1 MWKTLESLALSTVQQ
16 IEAPASVLEIE
27 AGVHSF
33 SNQCVGVHDG
43 FVFVFSSASTD
54 CSVHADVAVEHFVGK
69 AVAALAMHKDHS
81 LDLVYGRTILST
93 VSQRETNELLDML
106 SKKLS
111 STGQLCLGFLPSDNM
126 SMMRGVA
133 KASYEL
139 FPLNEHYQSVV
150 GLNEPVRF
158 WGQAELIEIFS
169 NYGLEMNPIMK
180 GEGIEGIAL
189 GKRTL

>member
-16 IEAPASVLEIE
+16 IEALASVLEIE

-43 FVFVFSSASTD
+43 FVFVFSSASID

-69 AVAALAMHKDHS
+69 AIDPLVMHKDHT
-81 LDLVYGRTILST
+81 LDLIYSRTVLST
-93 VSQRETNELLDML
+93 MSQRETNELLAMF

-111 STGQLCLGFLPSDNM
+111 STGQLCLGFLPSENM

-133 KASYEL
+133 KESYEL
-139 FPLNEHYQSVV
+139 FPLIDRS
-150 GLNEPVRF
+150 P
-158 WGQAELIEIFS
+158 
-169 NYGLEMNPIMK
+169 
-180 GEGIEGIAL
+180 
-189 GKRTL
+189 T